1 MSRYVAIFALL
12 LLPVLAPAQQVTG
25 SITGTVTDP
34 SGSAIVGAAVRLVS
48 EQTGAIRT
56 VAADA
61 EGNFVFTAVNAGMY
75 TVGAEQA
82 GFKQFQ
88 KTGLELSPGSNIAMG
103 ILKLEVGAVSE
114 SVTVRADSAMV
125 QTGTSERAGTVTS
138 EEIQDL
144 TVLNRDF
151 TQFAELQPG
160 IVANVT
166 QEVQTFSGNT
176 TFNAL
181 GGRTTANNIT
191 IDGVT
196 SSNTN
201 QSNMNTTLSL
211 DATASVEVKVANFQA
226 EYGRN
231 QGVTILAVSKGGSQ
245 QLHGALY
252 YYFRNEDLNANNY
265 FNNQNGTLRPEYRTS
280 YAGGTFSGPVNLPH
294 AASLKN
300 RLFFLLASEEIRE
313 MRPKTPQNV
322 TVPTALERQ
331 GNFTQP
337 VAGGKAVTVKDPTTG
352 IAFPG
357 DIVPANRILP
367 SMQNYL
373 GLLPL
378 PNYGNTAIS
387 GGNYN
392 YVFQESLNV
401 PKRDETGRLD
411 FNASDKTSM
420 YIRYGYWWEDQQGAA
435 VSAGNASWGW
445 LPDHYT
451 PTTQTAIASVT
462 HIVNPTTVFQG
473 SLAYQRFVENGPP
486 LSDALIQA
494 KSKTATGV
502 NIPQFFPDNN
512 PYNLVP
518 AATFGGV
525 TNAANPSYNA
535 RFPLRGVE
543 NTYTANLSASKV
555 SGAHTIKTGL
565 YGEHWAAMKGNN
577 GTNFAGS
584 MVFTQDGNNPL
595 DTGYAY
601 SNALLG
607 VLDNYSEPSSRAGLY
622 EVTTSLEWYAQDTWK
637 ISRRLTMDAGVRFG
651 FAQPWHSQQYQ
662 EAGWVPSS
670 WNGAS
675 AVQLMQPTLVGT
687 TRMGYDPVSKLT
699 YPAVTIGAVIPE
711 MTGNYDGIVYR
722 GANHDYPQGLRNNS
736 GVKTAPRLGIAWDPF
751 GNGKTVIRTGGGVF
765 YNMHEAD
772 NYPNGIEYTQP
783 IQYNS
788 TVYYTYLNGLLGA
801 KGLTFPGTVQG
812 FDAQNKTSVTYN
824 YSFNVQRDIGMGTV
838 VDVAYVGA
846 LSRHLQARVNLNST
860 ALGTNY
866 LASSRD
872 ATNKNAVLPSQFL
885 RPYIGYGD
893 INYYANAY
901 NSSYHSLQ
909 TKVNRRYRKNLMY
922 GVVWTW
928 SKAMDYADANATTLS
943 TQVNQKV
950 WNYGE
955 AGYDHTHIFRV
966 FWNYN
971 FPKVSALANYKF
983 IRGAFDGWQLSGIYT
998 AQSGAPLGISSSY
1011 SPSQDVTGSTD
1022 SGRVLMVGDPVL
1034 SKSDQTFYQAFN
1046 TASVATVPYAACEKA
1061 NPDPICWGNAPKYSF
1076 RGPGINNW
1084 DTSLF
1089 KNFSFTERLRGQFR
1103 AEFYNVFNHTNFSG
1117 VDTAAKFNAAGAQT
1131 NLTFGQYN
1139 AAQFPRRV
1147 QLALRL
1153 TF

>member
-1 MSRYVAIFALL
+1 MFRYVAFLALL
-12 LLPVLAPAQQVTG
+12 LMPVAAPGQQVTG
-25 SITGTVTDP
+25 SIIGTITDA
-34 SGSAIVGAAVRLVS
+34 SGSAIVGATVKLVS
-48 EQTGAIRT
+48 EQTGAIRSVT
-56 VAADA
+56 ADG
-61 EGNFVFTAVNAGMY
+61 EGNFVFTAINSGMY
-75 TVGAEQA
+75 TVTAEQQ
-82 GFKQFQ
+82 GFKQYR
-88 KTGLELSPGSNIAMG
+88 KTGLELSPGSNIPLG
-103 ILKLEVGAVSE
+103 IVKLEVGAVSE
-114 SVTVRADSAMV
+114 SVTIRAEGSVV
-125 QTGTSERAGTVTS
+125 QTGTSERSGTVTS

-176 TFNAL
+176 TFNAI

-245 QLHGALY
+245 KLHGALY

-265 FNNQNGTLRPEYRTS
+265 FNNQNGTPRPEYRTS
-280 YAGGTFSGPVNLPH
+280 YAGGTFSGPLNLPR
-294 AASLKN
+294 LKN
-300 RLFFLLASEEIRE
+300 RLFFLLGSEEIRE
-313 MRPKTPQNV
+313 MRPKSPQTV
-322 TVPTALERQ
+322 TVPTALERS

-337 VAGGKAVTVKDPTTG
+337 IAGGKSVTVKDPTTG
-352 IAFPG
+352 LAFPG
-357 DIVPANRILP
+357 NIIPANRILP
-367 SMQNYL
+367 SMQAYL
-373 GLLPL
+373 NLLPS

-392 YVFQESLNV
+392 YIFQESLNV

-435 VSAGNASWGW
+435 VSAGNSAWGW

-451 PTTQTAIASVT
+451 PVTQTAIASVT
-462 HIVNPTTVFQG
+462 HILNPSTVIQA

-486 LSDALIQA
+486 LSDALMQA
-494 KSKTATGV
+494 KSKTALGL
-502 NIPQFFPDNN
+502 NIPQFFPENN

-525 TNAANPSYNA
+525 TNAANPTYAS

-543 NTYTANLSASKV
+543 NTYTTNVSASKV
-555 SGAHTIKTGL
+555 TGPHTIKTGL
-565 YGEHWAAMKGNN
+565 YGERWAAMKGNN

-622 EVTTSLEWYAQDTWK
+622 ETTTSLEWYAQDTWK
-637 ISRRLTMDAGVRFG
+637 ISRKLTMDAGVRFA
-651 FAQPWHSQQYQ
+651 FSQPWHSQHNQ
-662 EAGWVPSS
+662 EAGWVPST
-670 WNGAS
+670 WNPAN
-675 AVQLMQPTLVGT
+675 AAILMQPTLVGT
-687 TRMGYDPVSKLT
+687 TRMGLDPISKAT
-699 YPAVTIGAVIPE
+699 YPAVTIGAVVPE

-722 GANHDYPQGLRNNS
+722 RATPDYPQGLRNNS
-736 GVKTAPRLGIAWDPF
+736 GIRVAPRLGFAYDPF

-772 NYPNGIEYTQP
+772 NFPNGIAYTQP

-788 TVYYTYLNGLLGA
+788 TVYYTYLDGLLGA

-824 YSFNVQRDIGMGTV
+824 FSFNVQRDIGMGTV

-866 LASSRD
+866 LPTSRD

-885 RPYIGYGD
+885 RPYTGYGD

-901 NSSYHSLQ
+901 SSSYHSLQ
-909 TKVNRRYRKNLMY
+909 TKVNRRFRKNLMY

-928 SKAMDYADANATTLS
+928 SKTMDYADANATTLS
-943 TQVNQKV
+943 NNISQKI

-955 AGYDHTHIFRV
+955 AGYDHTHILRV

-971 FPKVSALANYKF
+971 FPKASRLVNTKLV
-983 IRGAFDGWQLSGIYT
+983 RGAFDGWQISGIYT
-998 AQSGAPLGISSSY
+998 AQSGAPLGISASY

-1022 SGRVLMVGDPVL
+1022 GGRLLMVGDPVL
-1034 SKSDQTFYQAFN
+1034 AKSDQSFYHAFN
-1046 TASVATVPYAACEKA
+1046 TASVAPVPYAVCEKA

-1076 RGPGINNW
+1076 RGPGINSW
-1084 DTSLF
+1084 DSSLF
-1089 KNFSFTERLRGQFR
+1089 KNFSLTEKVRGQFR
-1103 AEFYNVFNHTNFSG
+1103 AEFYNVFNHTNFNG
-1117 VDTAAKFNAAGAQT
+1117 VDTASKYNAAG
-1131 NLTFGQYN
+1131 
-1139 AAQFPRRV
+1139 
-1147 QLALRL
+1147 
-1153 TF
+1153 